1 MMPRK
6 RKAQAM
12 RMKVGDS
19 VKITVSNLFDFR
31 EEYRRRR
38 TVWRKVKSIQTDRN
52 GDQYITVRLG
62 GCPHYIVRD
71 AEIME
76 AASRTSG

>member
-1 MMPRK
+1 MTPRGK

-19 VKITVSNLFDFR
+19 VKIKVNALWR
-31 EEYRRRR
+31 NRP

-52 GDQYITVRLG
+52 GDQYITVGLG
-62 GCPHYIVRD
+62 GWPHYIVRD
-71 AEIME
+71 AEIIE
-76 AASRTSG
+76 GN